1 MDFSLPPVGEGLI
14 EVEIVRWLVTP
25 GESVRPGHSLV
36 EVMSDKATME
46 VTATF
51 AGTISETIGEPG
63 AKLTVGQNILKY
75 STDNGVSAAV
85 EIPTPTA
92 KPRPAEAPKPKPGK
106 TLASP
111 ASLPAAAPSVR
122 LLARKLG
129 IDLAHIRG
137 TGPSGRILLE
147 DLTEHIKPSPTTKT
161 EKPEPH
167 PIDVGQ
173 AGTKQKLVGLRRKIA
188 ERLVH
193 STQQIPHYSYI
204 DECELT
210 DLVRLRSQLKS
221 TFYRV
226 GVKLTFLPFF
236 IKAVSRALKEVPIVN
251 STFDSESGEITLHDH
266 YNIGFAVA
274 TPGGLIVP
282 VIHDADQKDIAAIAS
297 EIERFSHAARESKIK
312 IEDLRDGTF
321 TVTSIGNIG
330 GLISTP
336 IINPPEVGIMGIGK
350 VVKRPVYD
358 DAGAVRPADLVYFS
372 YSFDHRVLDGAVG
385 AMFGNAVNKHL
396 ANPAALLLP
405 ERFAG

>member
-1 MDFSLPPVGEGLI
+1 MDFSLPPVGEGLL

-51 AGTISETIGEPG
+51 AGTISETTGEPG
-63 AKLTVGQNILKY
+63 AKLIVGQQILKY
-75 STDNGVSAAV
+75 SNTNGVPDAEPVPANTR
-85 EIPTPTA
+85 PT
-92 KPRPAEAPKPKPGK
+92 EALKPKASKASP
-106 TLASP
+106 SP

-129 IDLAHIRG
+129 IDLAQIRG
-137 TGPSGRILLE
+137 SGPSGRILVE
-147 DLTEHIKPSPTTKT
+147 DLTEHIKPSTPSKT
-161 EKPEPH
+161 EKSEPH
-167 PIDVGQ
+167 PIDVGLP
-173 AGTKQKLVGLRRKIA
+173 GTKQKLVGLRRKIA
-188 ERLVH
+188 ERMVQ

-236 IKAVSRALKEVPIVN
+236 VKAVSRALKEVPIVN
-251 STFDSESGEITLHDH
+251 STFNSESGEITLHDH
-266 YNIGFAVA
+266 YSIGFAVA

-282 VIHDADQKDIAAIAS
+282 VIRDADQKDIAAIAS
-297 EIERFSHAARESKIK
+297 EIERLSIAARNGKVK
-312 IEDLRDGTF
+312 IEDLREGTF
-321 TVTSIGNIG
+321 TITSIGNIG

-358 DAGAVRPADLVYFS
+358 AAGAVRPADLVYLSF
-372 YSFDHRVLDGAVG
+372 SFDHRVLDGAVG